1 MTRKIRFITHIVP
14 KITKTTTFTGQYFA
28 TVYTVGYIGSV
39 AYCSIAQPEYSPS
52 YSFRRNLF
60 DGLTLGLFVGS
71 LWPIA
76 IPILTYRY
84 IKNIVDSDPIKPVK

>member
-1 MTRKIRFITHIVP
+1 MTRKIRFITRIVP
-14 KITKTTTFTGQYFA
+14 KITKTTTSTIQYFSA
-28 TVYTVGYIGSV
+28 VYSVGYIGSV
-39 AYCSIAQPEYSPS
+39 AFCSIAQPGYSPS

-76 IPILTYRY
+76 IPIITYKY
-84 IKNIVDSDPIKPVK
+84 IKDIVDSDPIQPVK